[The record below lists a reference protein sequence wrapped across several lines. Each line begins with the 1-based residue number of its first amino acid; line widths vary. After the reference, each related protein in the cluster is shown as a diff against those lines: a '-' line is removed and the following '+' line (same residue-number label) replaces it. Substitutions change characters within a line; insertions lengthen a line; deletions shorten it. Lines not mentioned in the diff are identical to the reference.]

1 MTQDTLSALL
11 SSVKNN
17 QANTGARFSLR
28 KRSIRNEKDV
38 VNLSSYN
45 SDFLSGIFAD
55 VAKANVLSELGISQ
69 KRGFE
74 HINSDAS
81 DGHANVS
88 DVNVSAICNKKSRI
102 ALNRCLS
109 KVGASSINLTQLTQ
123 VQSPKGINEFFGVVQ
138 HNHAVEARKSLAQ
151 SHHHDSLAFQLDCV
165 AGDEDRDSTATAS
178 HSHNTT
184 VGDAARV
191 AFPNL
196 PATVSDSSCDTGLTR
211 ALLVRHVTTPEN
223 DTKESFGWFVD
234 LDDHQTTPDPEA
246 LSGLPYIV
254 SSDDLAFQASTAP
267 KRVNDDAEVEWAKA
281 ADTVDDV
288 LGDFF

>member
-1 MTQDTLSALL
+1 
-11 SSVKNN
+11 
-17 QANTGARFSLR
+17 
-28 KRSIRNEKDV
+28 V

-74 HINSDAS
+74 HINSDAP
-81 DGHANVS
+81 DEHANVS
-88 DVNVSAICNKKSRI
+88 AVRNKKSRT

-109 KVGASSINLTQLTQ
+109 RVGASSINLTQI
-123 VQSPKGINEFFGVVQ
+123 QSPKGINEFFGVAQPKPASEV
-138 HNHAVEARKSLAQ
+138 RKSKSLAQ
-151 SHHHDSLAFQLDCV
+151 SHNHDSLAFQLNCV
-165 AGDEDRDSTATAS
+165 AGDDDRDSAATDS
-178 HSHNTT
+178 DIRNTT
-184 VGDAARV
+184 VGDAAKV

-196 PATVSDSSCDTGLTR
+196 PATVSDSSCDKGLTR
-211 ALLVRHVTTPEN
+211 AKLVRHVTTHEN

-246 LSGLPYIV
+246 RCGLPYNV
-254 SSDDLAFQASTAP
+254 SSDDLAFQAPTAP
-267 KRVNDDAEVEWAKA
+267 KRSNDAAEVEWAKA

>member
-1 MTQDTLSALL
+1 MTHDIFSSLL
-11 SSVKNN
+11 SSVKSN
-17 QANTGARFSLR
+17 QASTGPRFSLR
-28 KRSIRNEKDV
+28 KRAIRNEQDV

-74 HINSDAS
+74 HINSDAP
-81 DGHANVS
+81 DEHANVS
-88 DVNVSAICNKKSRI
+88 AVRNKKSRT

-109 KVGASSINLTQLTQ
+109 RVGASTINLTQLTQ
-123 VQSPKGINEFFGVVQ
+123 IQSPKGINEFFGVAQ
-138 HNHAVEARKSLAQ
+138 IKPASEARKSLAKG
-151 SHHHDSLAFQLDCV
+151 HNHDSLAFQLNCV
-165 AGDEDRDSTATAS
+165 AGEDD
-178 HSHNTT
+178 
-184 VGDAARV
+184 GDAAKV

-211 ALLVRHVTTPEN
+211 AKLVRHVATPEN

-246 LSGLPYIV
+246 RCGLPYIV
-254 SSDDLAFQASTAP
+254 SSTDLAFQAPSAQ
-267 KRVNDDAEVEWAKA
+267 KRINDDAEVEWAKA